1 MHRKITNMDREEAL
15 KKLLHYCNYQDR
27 CEKEVITKLNS
38 LELDD
43 SDKRFVLEFLR
54 EEGFVNDERYCRS
67 YVKSKLNL
75 KKWGINKIKV
85 SLIAKGIDK
94 EMIDNV
100 LSDIDYDLYKE
111 ELVNLIRNKK
121 IEGSDPYKRRAKLI
135 RYAIS
140 KGYSYPEIIEAM
152 NQL

>member
-1 MHRKITNMDREEAL
+1 MDREEAL

-85 SLIAKGIDK
+85 SLIAKGVDK